1 MIGVVSGDLRGVEV
15 GDRICELSAR
25 VHATMA
31 ELVGLAADF
40 DDGHGWDGYG
50 IRSCA
55 HWLAINAG
63 VDVWTGMEMVRVG
76 QALRQLPLLAAA
88 FASGELSFD
97 KLRHVTRVARPAD
110 EELWLEVALHASG
123 SQLARICRGFE
134 RATGGPG
141 TPDAHL
147 ARRGLRSWWRPDGML
162 ELVAVLRPEDG
173 ALVLAALE
181 KVQLAAPAAEAAAG
195 DIGVVLDPAEDPL
208 AARRADALVE
218 LTNQWLAGSA
228 SHSGEASHRLVVHI
242 DLDALMPEGGGR
254 VCHVQDGP
262 PLPSA
267 VARRIGCDT
276 ELVAIA
282 ERDGVP
288 IDVGRSRRTISPR
301 QRLALQAR
309 DSTCRFPGCGVPAS
323 RTEGH
328 HLLHW
333 AEGGRTDLDNLL
345 SLCRFHHHRLHD
357 GAFDILAQADGKFRF
372 EAADGRPIGSE
383 SRTVLLGTAI
393 PHYRDLAG
401 VTPRARDGGRACD
414 FGHVIETLAESS
426 RAAVAARA
434 GPSP

>member
-1 MIGVVSGDLRGVEV
+1 LRGVWV

-25 VHATMA
+25 VHATMS
-31 ELVGLAADF
+31 ELVALAADF
-40 DDGHGWDGYG
+40 DDNHGWDGYG

-76 QALRQLPLLAAA
+76 HALSELPLLAEA

-97 KLRHVTRVARPAD
+97 KLRHVTRVVQPSD
-110 EELWLEVALHASG
+110 EGLWLEVALHASG

-134 RATGGPG
+134 RATADPG
-141 TPDAHL
+141 AAEAHL
-147 ARRGLRSWWRPDGML
+147 ARRGLRSWWREDGML
-162 ELVAVLRPEDG
+162 ELVAVLGPEDG
-173 ALVLAALE
+173 AVVLAALE
-181 KVQLAAPAAEAAAG
+181 KVHPTAPAYEAAAAQEAAAT
-195 DIGVVLDPAEDPL
+195 DPGVLLDPAEDPW

-218 LTNQWLAGSA
+218 MANQWLGGSLQT
-228 SHSGEASHRLVVHI
+228 GESARRLVVHV
-242 DLDALMPEGGGR
+242 DLDALVGDPADGGCR
-254 VCHVQDGP
+254 SEDGP
-262 PLPSA
+262 PLPGA

-276 ELVAIA
+276 ELVAVA
-282 ERDGVP
+282 ERNGLP
-288 IDVGRSRRTISPR
+288 IDVGRARRTISPR

-328 HLLHW
+328 HLRHW
-333 AEGGRTDLDNLL
+333 ADGGRTDMDNLL

-357 GAFDILAQADGKFRF
+357 GAFDIVVLPGGKLRFDGS
-372 EAADGRPIGSE
+372 DGRPIGSE
-383 SRTVLLGTAI
+383 SRTVRIRTVI
-393 PHYRDLAG
+393 PGDLAG
-401 VTPRARDGGRACD
+401 VTPRARDGGAPCD
-414 FGHVIETLAESS
+414 FGYVVETLAAAS

>member
-1 MIGVVSGDLRGVEV
+1 
-15 GDRICELSAR
+15 
-25 VHATMA
+25 MA
-31 ELVGLAADF
+31 ELVALAADF
-40 DDGHGWDGYG
+40 DEGHGWDGYG

-76 QALRQLPLLAAA
+76 HSLRELPRLAEA

-97 KLRHVTRVARPAD
+97 KLRHVTRVAQPAD
-110 EELWLEVALHASG
+110 EELWLEVAQDASG

-162 ELVAVLRPEDG
+162 ELIAVLPPEDG
-173 ALVLAALE
+173 AVVLAALD
-181 KVQLAAPAAEAAAG
+181 KVQPIAPPKEAAAAQDAASALG
-195 DIGVVLDPAEDPL
+195 NPAAPPAMPGLDPAEDPW
-208 AARRADALVE
+208 AARAADALVE
-218 LTNQWLAGSA
+218 LANQWIAGSP
-228 SHSGEASHRLVVHI
+228 SHGGNSSRRLVVHVN
-242 DLDALMPEGGGR
+242 LDALVEDADGGACR
-254 VCHVQDGP
+254 VQDGP
-262 PLPSA
+262 PLPAA

-282 ERDGVP
+282 ERNGLP
-288 IDVGRSRRTISPR
+288 IDVGRARRTISNR

-309 DSTCRFPGCGVPAS
+309 DSTCRFPGCGVPAE

-328 HLLHW
+328 HLRHW
-333 AEGGRTDLDNLL
+333 ANGGRTDLNNLL

-357 GAFDILAQADGKFRF
+357 GAFGIAVLPGGKLSF
-372 EAADGRPIGSE
+372 EAPDGRAVISGSRGVRRE
-383 SRTVLLGTAI
+383 TAI
-393 PHYRDLAG
+393 PHYRDLDG
-401 VTPRARDGGRACD
+401 VTPRARSGGAPCD
-414 FGHVIETLAESS
+414 FGYVIETLAESS
-426 RAAVAARA
+426 RVAVAAQA